1 MASWDDLMSFVRL
14 RYEIMRQQEDGELWF
29 NLPTT
34 GGRTQL
40 VAVRQSTGADGHPWV
55 EITSPVGKAGDLDLV
70 RLLASA
76 GQAEAGGVISVDGVV
91 LFRHSIPLDDTA
103 VDGFDRPF
111 QLVVTAADRLEHEL
125 TGADEH

>member
-1 MASWDDLMSFVRL
+1 M
-14 RYEIMRQQEDGELWF
+14 
-29 NLPTT
+29 
-34 GGRTQL
+34 
-40 VAVRQSTGADGHPWV
+40 
-55 EITSPVGKAGDLDLV
+55 
-70 RLLASA
+70 RLLALA

-111 QLVVTAADRLEHEL
+111 RLVVTAADRLEHEL